1 MAARRRPFT
10 GILFIL
16 LALLAF
22 VCFFPFYIMIIN
34 STQTNAVLSQQL
46 ALVPGG
52 EFINNYLRMNEL
64 VHIWTGFKN
73 SLIIAVSATALSGY
87 FGALTA
93 YGFAK
98 FKFKLSK
105 PLFAVV
111 LSSIIVPPQLAIVGF
126 YDICNKLHLVNS
138 FGSLIIPAIANA
150 SLVFFVR
157 YYIQDAVPDSVLE
170 SARLDGCGELKIFNR
185 IVLPMIIPSIAT
197 MSIFT
202 FVNSWNSYLIPLFML
217 SDDDKY
223 TVPIK
228 VALAKGV
235 YQNDYGAVYSG
246 IALSIIPIII
256 VFSFCSKYIIGGLT
270 AGAVKG

>member
-16 LALLAF
+16 LTLLAI

-202 FVNSWNSYLIPLFML
+202 FVNLWNSYLIPLFML

-246 IALSIIPIII
+246 IALSIIPIMI

>member
-16 LALLAF
+16 LALLAI

-93 YGFAK
+93 YSFAK

-157 YYIQDAVPDSVLE
+157 YYIQDAVPDSILE

-217 SDDDKY
+217 SDDEKY

-246 IALSIIPIII
+246 IALSIIPIMI